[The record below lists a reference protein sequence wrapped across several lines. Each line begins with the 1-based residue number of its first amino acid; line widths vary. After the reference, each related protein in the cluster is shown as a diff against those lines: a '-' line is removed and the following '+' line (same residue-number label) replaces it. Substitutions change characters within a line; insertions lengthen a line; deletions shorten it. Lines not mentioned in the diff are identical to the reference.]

1 MRPYKQNLLF
11 IMAKFNLAAPFEGV
25 SGKLDKDNNLVFSQ
39 RFGDTHAWEV
49 EPSKKE
55 PTAAQ
60 LAVQERFATAS
71 AQASADM
78 ADPEKK
84 AEWKEVAN
92 ASRGKYK
99 TPRGAAFASYYNKAS
114 GIE

>member
-1 MRPYKQNLLF
+1 
-11 IMAKFNLAAPFEGV
+11 MAKINPSVAYVGCVQGVFERKHKGETAIV
-25 SGKLDKDNNLVFSQ
+25 ATCRYGANYACEVKYSDK
-39 RFGDTHAWEV
+39 
-49 EPSKKE
+49 EPS
-55 PTAAQ
+55 AAQ

-84 AEWKEVAN
+84 AEWKAIAD
-92 ASRGKYK
+92 ASRGKFK